1 MPLSKLQFRPGINK
15 EVTSYTGEGGYFE
28 CDKIRFRSGMPQ
40 KIGGWVVVTPSQFLG
55 TCRSLWN
62 WVTLDADNLIGVGT
76 NLKFYLEKGGG
87 YNDITPIR
95 KTVNP
100 MLGPQ
105 PPATGNPFAATNG
118 SATIVVTDVNH
129 GCADGDFVTFSGAV
143 SLGGNITAAILN
155 QEYQISYIS
164 ANSYSIQARAVSF
177 ISAPGA
183 PVLANASDTGG
194 GGAVVVAAYQ
204 IQTGQDI
211 YTAGNGWGASY
222 WSRLTWGSGAPLS
235 VGEQLRL
242 WTQDN
247 FGEDLVFAPRGGQPY
262 YWDAT
267 SGVTAR
273 GVTLAS
279 ESTSEGFLGQF
290 VPTQTNQIVASAI
303 QRFVICFGS
312 NSYDSTN
319 ANTPFDPMLVR
330 WSDQENPYDWVPA
343 ATNQSGE
350 FRLSNG
356 SFILAARNTR
366 QEILIWT
373 DSAIYSMQYLG
384 PPYVWGFNII
394 QDNVTLIGPN
404 AVITANNITYW
415 MGSDKFYFYDGR
427 VQTLPC
433 SLRSFV
439 YGRLNKDQAWQCNVG
454 YNEEF
459 NEIWWFYPSTGSNV
473 IDSYVIYNI
482 MEQSWYYGTLART
495 AWLHSGLRDFP
506 FAADYN
512 GRLLYHEASV
522 DDESDGITALPI
534 VSYIQTSDFDI
545 GDGHNFGFVWRILP
559 DLTFSGSTAANPSV
573 TLTVKP
579 RVNSGTPYGTANSPT
594 VTRTASFPVEEYTG
608 QVYTRI
614 RGRQM
619 AFRIDSAALGVQW
632 QLGSPRI
639 DIRPDGR
646 R

>member
-1 MPLSKLQFRPGINK
+1 
-15 EVTSYTGEGGYFE
+15 
-28 CDKIRFRSGMPQ
+28 
-40 KIGGWVVVTPSQFLG
+40 
-55 TCRSLWN
+55 
-62 WVTLDADNLIGVGT
+62 
-76 NLKFYLEKGGG
+76 
-87 YNDITPIR
+87 
-95 KTVNP
+95 
-100 MLGPQ
+100 LGPQ
-105 PPATGNPFAATNG
+105 PPATGNPFAATAG
-118 SATIVVTDVNH
+118 SATIVVTDVGH
-129 GCADGDFVTFSGAV
+129 GAINNDFVTFSGAT

-155 QEYQISYIS
+155 QEYQITFI
-164 ANSYSIQARAVSF
+164 NSNQYSIQARAVS
-177 ISAPGA
+177 SVATPGA
-183 PVLANASDTGG
+183 PVLASAGDTGG
-194 GGAVVVAAYQ
+194 GGNAVVASYQ
-204 IQTGQDI
+204 INVGLDK
-211 YTAGNGWGASY
+211 YVGGNGWGASF
-222 WSRLTWGSGAPLS
+222 WSRLTWGSGAQLTA
-235 VGEQLRL
+235 GEQLRL
-242 WTQDN
+242 WTNDN
-247 FGEDLVFAPRGGQPY
+247 YGEDLLIAPRGSVPY

-267 SGVTAR
+267 TGTTTRAVS
-273 GVTLAS
+273 LS
-279 ESTSEGFLGQF
+279 SKSTTEGYLGQF

-312 NSYDSTN
+312 NSYDPDN
-319 ANTPFDPMLVR
+319 ANTTFDPMLVR
-330 WSDQENPYDWVPA
+330 WSDQENPYQWVPA
-343 ATNQSGE
+343 ATNQAGE

-366 QEILIWT
+366 QEILVWT

-384 PPYVWGFNII
+384 PPFVWGFNII
-394 QDNVTLIGPN
+394 QDNVTLLGPN
-404 AVITANNITYW
+404 TVITANNITYW

-439 YGRLNKDQAWQCNVG
+439 FGRLNKAQAWQCHTG

-459 NEIWWFYPSTGSNV
+459 NEIWWFYPSTGSDV

-482 MEQSWYYGTLART
+482 IEGSWYYGTMGRT
-495 AWLHSGLRDFP
+495 AWLHSGLREYP

-522 DDESDGITALPI
+522 DDEAGATPQPI
-534 VSYIQTSDFDI
+534 AAYIQTSDFDI

-559 DLTFSGSTAANPSV
+559 DLTFAGSTAANPQV

-579 RVNSGTPYGTANSPT
+579 RVNSGTPYGTSNNPT

-619 AFRIDSAALGVQW
+619 AFRIDSTGLGVQW

>member
-1 MPLSKLQFRPGINK
+1 MPLQKIQFRPGINK
-15 EVTSYTGEGGYFE
+15 EVTNYTGEGGYFE
-28 CDKIRFRSGMPQ
+28 CDKIRFRAGFPQ
-40 KIGGWVVVTPSQFLG
+40 KIGGWVQLSILTFLG

-62 WVTLDADNLIGVGT
+62 WVTLNGDNLISVGT
-76 NLKFYLEKGGG
+76 HLKFYLERGGG
-87 YNDITPIR
+87 YYDITPIR
-95 KTVNP
+95 KVVTP

-105 PPATGNPFAATNG
+105 PPASGNPFAATAG
-118 SATIVVTDVNH
+118 SATLVVTDVGH
-129 GCADGDFVTFSGAV
+129 GCNNNDFVTFSGAT

-155 QEYQISYIS
+155 QQYQITYI
-164 ANSYSIQARAVSF
+164 NTNTYSIQARAVS
-177 ISAPGA
+177 SVETPGA

-194 GGAVVVAAYQ
+194 GGAGVIASYQ
-204 IQTGQDI
+204 INTGQDT
-211 YTAGNGWGASY
+211 YTAGNGWGSSY
-222 WSRLTWGSGAPLS
+222 WSRLTWGSGAALT

-267 SGVTAR
+267 GGLTTR
-273 GVTLAS
+273 GVTLAAKS
-279 ESTSEGFLGQF
+279 TAESFAGQF
-290 VPTQTNQIVASAI
+290 VPLETNQIVASAI
-303 QRFVICFGS
+303 QRFVICFGA
-312 NSYDSTN
+312 NPYDPLN
-319 ANTPFDPMLVR
+319 ANTTFDPMLVR
-330 WSDQENPYDWVPA
+330 WSDQENPYQWVPA

-356 SFILAARNTR
+356 SYILAARNTR
-366 QEILIWT
+366 QEILVWT

-433 SLRSFV
+433 SLRTFV
-439 YGRLNKDQAWQCNVG
+439 FNRLNKDQAWQCHTG

-459 NEIWWFYPSTGSNV
+459 NEIWWFYPSTGSV
-473 IDSYVIYNI
+473 VVDSYVIYNI
-482 MEQSWYYGTLART
+482 IEGTWYYGTMGRT

-512 GRLLYHEASV
+512 RRLLYHEASV
-522 DDESDGITALPI
+522 NDEATDTPQPI
-534 VSYIQTSDFDI
+534 HAYIQTSDFDI
-545 GDGHNFGFVWRILP
+545 GDGHQFGFVWRILP
-559 DLTFSGSTAANPSV
+559 DLTFGGSTANNPAV

-579 RVNSGTPYGTANSPT
+579 RVNSGTGYGAADSPT
-594 VTRTASFPVEEYTG
+594 VTRTASFPVEEFTG

-619 AFRIDSAALGVQW
+619 AFRIDSTGLGVQW

-639 DIRPDGR
+639 DVRPDGR